1 MDEYSFATVDEYRID
16 TGDTATPDERVAAEL
31 SRQSAKLRATLGM
44 GRTRTLTGGR
54 GGAGAGPRDRRGTQE
69 ARAAG
74 LRAHGRG

>member
-44 GRTRTLTGGR
+44 GRTRTLTGD
-54 GGAGAGPRDRRGTQE
+54 AAGPRDRRGTQE